1 MAMVKLQADV
11 LRDVEVV
18 GSTQTEKSRTVEDL
32 FRQHNE
38 ALFHFLRSRLRSDQ
52 DAREV
57 AQEAYVRLLQLERPE
72 ELNFLRAYLFKIAAN
87 LAVDHVRRA
96 ARYRQV
102 TEQLPIFEFPTQ
114 PSQEARLAAQ
124 DDLKFVKKAIAEL
137 PPKCRQAFLLSNVEN
152 WSSSQIA
159 KHMNL
164 SDRMVRNYV
173 SRALEHVQRSLD
185 AM

>member
-1 MAMVKLQADV
+1 MVKPQTDV
-11 LRDVEVV
+11 AGDDGHRDA
-18 GSTQTEKSRTVEDL
+18 TQSEKTKTVEDL

-38 ALFHFLRSRLRSDQ
+38 SLFLFLRSRLRSDQ

-114 PSQEARLAAQ
+114 PSQEARLGAQ
-124 DDLKFVKKAIAEL
+124 DDLKLVKKAIAEL

-173 SRALEHVQRSLD
+173 SRALEHIQRCLE